1 MSGILY
7 DARLVK
13 AFEKLKTLGRTA
25 DMTDEW
31 CEKFWKEIVFS
42 QDLLEEL
49 VFYLDHHYLT
59 DKVNCEGYSLT
70 DLYVWQMDR
79 YNLIGDW
86 GKNTSACNKDRMVLN
101 AFMDMAQMR
110 KNPAEYIKRLTS
122 GRGMDR

>member
-1 MSGILY
+1 MAGILY

-13 AFEKLKTLGRTA
+13 ALEELKALGKSA
-25 DMTDEW
+25 GETDEW
-31 CEKFWKEIVFS
+31 CESLWEELVFS

-49 VFYLDHHYLT
+49 IFYLDHHYLT
-59 DKVNCEGYSLT
+59 DKVKCEGYSLT

-86 GKNTSACNKDRMVLN
+86 GKNTSACNKDRMVLG
-101 AFMDMAQMR
+101 AFMDMVQMR
-110 KNPAEYIKRLTS
+110 KNPDEYIKRLTS

>member
-31 CEKFWKEIVFS
+31 CEKLWKEIVFS

-49 VFYLDHHYLT
+49 IFYLDHHYLT

>member
-13 AFEKLKTLGRTA
+13 AFEGLRALGRTVG
-25 DMTDEW
+25 MTGEW
-31 CEKFWKEIVFS
+31 CEKLWEEIVFS

-49 VFYLDHHYLT
+49 IFYLEHHYLT
-59 DKVNCEGYSLT
+59 DKASCEGYSLT

>member
-25 DMTDEW
+25 GMTDEW
-31 CEKFWKEIVFS
+31 CEKLWEEIVFS

-49 VFYLDHHYLT
+49 IFYLDHHYLT

>member
-1 MSGILY
+1 MAGILY

-13 AFEKLKTLGRTA
+13 AFEGLKALGKSA
-25 DMTDEW
+25 GETDEW
-31 CEKFWKEIVFS
+31 CEKLWEEIVFS

-49 VFYLDHHYLT
+49 IFYLDHHYLT
-59 DKVNCEGYSLT
+59 DKVKCEGYSLT

-86 GKNTSACNKDRMVLN
+86 GKNTSACNKDRMVLG
-101 AFMDMAQMR
+101 AFMDMVQMR
-110 KNPAEYIKRLTS
+110 KNPDEYIKRLTS